1 MNSEAAGALTR
12 AAEDYEE
19 IAQDLERGA
28 LEIRHP
34 ELMPQNDHPVKEDY
48 RPGGI
53 LNRSPRSD
61 S

>member
-28 LEIRHP
+28 VEIRHP

-53 LNRSPRSD
+53 LDRSPGTD